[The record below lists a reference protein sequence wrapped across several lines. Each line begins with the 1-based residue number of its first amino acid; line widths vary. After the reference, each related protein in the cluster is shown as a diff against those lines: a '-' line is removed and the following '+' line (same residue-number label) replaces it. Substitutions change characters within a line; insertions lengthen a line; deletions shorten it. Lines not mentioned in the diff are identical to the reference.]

1 MLTAT
6 FDNKNKSFNHDF
18 LQKFFEQFW
27 KNESFK
33 LVHLSR
39 VETPGTEVDSL
50 FSTKKDDRAMKNISS
65 KAVQVSRTR
74 LWSPEGKAISIIWTN
89 QFPPILL
96 AAKERDFNLYYNQ
109 YQNIAKEF
117 EDFKAKISQPMTVEP
132 LEEMNSGQIDETL
145 SETMLFA
152 IPESDAT
159 ENSSATIIANNNE
172 DSMATRPSKP
182 NFKPRKIIRASKR
195 SRISTSS
202 CDGPSKKISKSS
214 SIPKYFKCSICP
226 KEDRGMKHYDDIHDY
241 RNHVI
246 QIHPKRFLCDR
257 CPYHASSQIDLKR
270 HTQNVHSPSITSV
283 GFDCALCN
291 ISYSRMN
298 LLNQHIN
305 LYH

>member
-1 MLTAT
+1 MKIEICENIPTSSTPVTLQSLIKDMNSQMQKIET
-6 FDNKNKSFNHDF
+6 FSNEKIGSLETRIKECEADKEHLQSENERLKS
-18 LQKFFEQFW
+18 
-27 KNESFK
+27 
-33 LVHLSR
+33 
-39 VETPGTEVDSL
+39 
-50 FSTKKDDRAMKNISS
+50 
-65 KAVQVSRTR
+65 
-74 LWSPEGKAISIIWTN
+74 
-89 QFPPILL
+89 LL

-159 ENSSATIIANNNE
+159 ANSSTTIIANNNE
-172 DSMATRPSKP
+172 DSMATQP

-257 CPYHASSQIDLKR
+257 CPYHASSQIDLER
-270 HTQNVHSPSITSV
+270 HTQNVHSPSITSA